1 MAGLKVYVYAICK
14 NEERFA
20 ERWYESMKEADGV
33 YVLDTGSNDGTVD
46 LLRRLGAQVES
57 QTISP
62 WRFDVARNRSLEAV
76 PEDADICVCTDLDEV
91 FQAGWREKMERAWSG
106 NVRMLRY
113 RYTWSFNPDGSEG
126 YVFWIEK
133 AHARKGFRWVNPV
146 HEVLKCDSAYETGQA
161 QGVQLDHF
169 PDGQKSRAQYLPLL
183 EQAVAE
189 DPENDRNMHYLGR
202 EYMYRGDWG
211 KCIQTLERHLKLPTA
226 NWADERAASMRYLAR
241 ANQALLRTQQAEK
254 WHLMSVAEAPHLRET
269 WLDYAAWLL
278 ENSRHEGV
286 VFAVKR
292 ALEITE
298 RPQSYISE
306 SESWGAKPY
315 DLISV
320 ALYYT
325 GRYEEAL
332 VFADKAL
339 ALSPDDKRIIANRDF
354 ILQRLTPDKR

>member
-33 YVLDTGSNDGTVD
+33 YVLDTGSTDGTVD
-46 LLRRLGAQVES
+46 LLGRLGAQVQAEM
-57 QTISP
+57 ISP

-91 FQAGWREKMERAWSG
+91 FEAGWREKMERAWSG
-106 NVRMLRY
+106 KVRMLRY

-146 HEVLKCDSAYETGQA
+146 HEVLKCDTDCQIGQA
-161 QGVQLDHF
+161 EGVQLNHF

-183 EQAVAE
+183 EQAVDE

-202 EYMYRGDWG
+202 EYMYRGDWE
-211 KCIQTLERHLKLPTA
+211 KCIDTLERHLKLPSA
-226 NWADERAASMRYLAR
+226 SWADERAASMRYLAR
-241 ANQALLRTQQAEK
+241 ANQALSRRQEAEK
-254 WHLMSVAEAPHLRET
+254 WHMLSVAEAPYLRET

-278 ENSRHEGV
+278 ENGYHEGV

-315 DLISV
+315 DLMSV
-320 ALYYT
+320 TYYYMGQFEQALECVD
-325 GRYEEAL
+325 R
-332 VFADKAL
+332 AL
-339 ALSPDDKRIIANRDF
+339 ALSPDDKRIVANRDF
-354 ILQRLTPDKR
+354 ILQRLTIDIG